1 MAYLG
6 LIIFLSSYTLIIF
19 IYSLIMYFK
28 YRPHYKP
35 LYFQYDK
42 NSPVVNVHDLY
53 DEFKLKDNLSFFRIF
68 FGSLIL
74 FPIRIPSGI
83 FFFIAMN
90 IQLKYHLKRL
100 KNHDTDPEERKVIAN
115 IIQYWPKLLF
125 YINGIS
131 IVDITMNDNSNEQ
144 KLNVDQKYNGLISEE
159 VKDKTFYEKI
169 YKKYLGDDYDFTDQ
183 KYSLIICNH
192 VGFFEVLLNMIKR
205 QSGFFAKKEIESYAF
220 VGPIAKAM
228 NCLFVNRESDE
239 ERAKLFK
246 LLEQRQKDFYE
257 GKILAPLVLFPEG
270 TTTCGRNLLKFKKG
284 AFYSLLPI
292 KPELVKINQKDDFSC
307 AVGSSHV
314 VLNFFRS
321 MAYFRHKLYFIDLPV
336 IRPTEFMFEKYKDLG
351 KEKWEIFAEVTR
363 KILCEIGDFKPSNK
377 MFRDLN
383 RYKKAMKNG
392 VYTSEDF
399 LSLCNEKDPVVE
411 QLGIKI

>member
-1 MAYLG
+1 MKEIFTSIFA
-6 LIIFLSSYTLIIF
+6 IIFYVYFGIILIYTIWL
-19 IYSLIMYFK
+19 YSKLKVYYRKLTFK
-28 YRPHYKP
+28 KTP
-35 LYFQYDK
+35 D
-42 NSPVVNVHDLY
+42 SEEIDVGDLY
-53 DEFKLKDNLSFFRIF
+53 DEFKMTDNLSFFRLF
-68 FGSLIL
+68 FGN
-74 FPIRIPSGI
+74 
-83 FFFIAMN
+83 FFITVFRGPLDIMLALLQN
-90 IQLKYHLKRL
+90 FCLKSDMKNL
-100 KNHDTDPEERKVIAN
+100 KNPTTDQKDWEILSKTISK
-115 IIQYWPKLLF
+115 YTSWFFCL
-125 YINGIS
+125 NGIK
-131 IVDITMNDNSNEQ
+131 IIKKE
-144 KLNVDQKYNGLISEE
+144 LPYEE
-159 VKDKTFYEKI
+159 I

-183 KYSLIICNH
+183 KYSIIICNH
-192 VGFFEVLLNMIKR
+192 IGFFEVLINMVKN